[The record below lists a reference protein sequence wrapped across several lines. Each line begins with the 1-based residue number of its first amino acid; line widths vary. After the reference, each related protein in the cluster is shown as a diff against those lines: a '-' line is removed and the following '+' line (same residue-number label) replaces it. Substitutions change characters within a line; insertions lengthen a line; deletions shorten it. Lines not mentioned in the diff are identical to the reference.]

1 MAGALN
7 SFLDKMRDWKFNP
20 PSNNLWTIKIGLHND
35 GQSKETKHGLPE
47 LYTNILKVN
56 QAYMETFSS
65 SWDIKIDGAEDP
77 LLTYIEQVQAEDIGL
92 FLATDVSFNANAV
105 NIKDESSP
113 NNTQF
118 TGWLGFGK
126 IQNGRQ
132 HNHAGKIM
140 FYHSNWDIHEL
151 LFDLWIAAIGQQGL
165 IEGDEEDGIYNI
177 KADII
182 ICEYAAAT
190 QGKKK
195 AETWQLRKTI
205 KLTKCFP
212 KNRQQYSYTY
222 SSDKAGLFTSDAVD
236 IEFEN
241 YSITYPSVAHGLA
254 EAKAAKYEGGAATP
268 IAVNTNTSAG
278 GQAQQTNMY
287 KNATG
292 FA

>member
-7 SFLDKMRDWKFNP
+7 SFLNKMRDWKFNP
-20 PSNNLWTIKIGLHND
+20 PSNNLWTIKIALHND
-35 GQSKETKHGLPE
+35 GKSPNGKHSLSE

-56 QAYMETFSS
+56 QGYMETFSS
-65 SWDIKIDGAEDP
+65 SWDVSIDGSEDP
-77 LLTYIEQVQAEDIGL
+77 LFTYIEKLQGEDIGL

-105 NIKDESSP
+105 SIKDESSP

-165 IEGDEEDGIYNI
+165 IEGDETDGIYNI
-177 KADII
+177 KADIT
-182 ICEYAAAT
+182 ICEYAASAP
-190 QGKKK
+190 G
-195 AETWQLRKTI
+195 AETSTWALRKTI

-212 KNRQQYSYTY
+212 KSRQQYSYTY
-222 SSDKAGLFTSDAVD
+222 NSDKAGLFQSDAVD

-241 YSITYPSVAHGLA
+241 YSITYPSVAHALA
-254 EAKAAKYEGGAATP
+254 SRTTIRY
-268 IAVNTNTSAG
+268 AG
-278 GQAQQTNMY
+278 GKA
-287 KNATG
+287 
-292 FA
+292 